1 MSSAWS
7 LVSVQL
13 LRVSKLMCCEIV
25 HIGVIACFAVTFF
38 TKSPKN
44 LFPDYAEKLPRA
56 FSSSSHS
63 DKAAAVT
70 GERIATQ
77 LELLQ
82 AP

>member
-1 MSSAWS
+1 MHTVDVTGKNSTGA
-7 LVSVQL
+7 LH
-13 LRVSKLMCCEIV
+13 V
-25 HIGVIACFAVTFF
+25 HVDNIGVIACFAVTFF

>member
-1 MSSAWS
+1 MPKSC
-7 LVSVQL
+7 LVRFQAPH
-13 LRVSKLMCCEIV
+13 R
-25 HIGVIACFAVTFF
+25 
-38 TKSPKN
+38 
-44 LFPDYAEKLPRA
+44 
-56 FSSSSHS
+56 S